1 MKYYLG
7 YYKNPRYIPIK
18 DSKIGDNLT
27 DIVGFTTQFST
38 INEIKAYLYSENL
51 IPSTNVNINYII
63 EKGTKERRVYYVI
76 NSTDKIYT
84 SESKQFFALK
94 SIKEY
99 LVQEGEEPDFV
110 IFLCY
115 KYIIKFGYLKR
126 MINYLFNLDINS
138 LIYVLK
144 ELKSAQLS
152 SAALEKIESILNYLS
167 QKGEYASCDIL
178 EGLIEAF
185 YQAVFYNTYDV
196 TNMYTL
202 LKRYVKFKNIPAMNY
217 LSNWLQTC
225 IVNRKKG
232 YKENYISND
241 GIELN
246 TIINDFFNNLVYYF
260 NYDKKVYKTENGSRK
275 KNIRELFDLGVFI
288 EEYYSSLYEEYIESL
303 KKNESGC
310 QTTQNTVD
318 EIDYNDDEPE
328 EFLEEEDFTR
338 MGLTPE
344 EAGYNLRFR

>member
-51 IPSTNVNINYII
+51 IPSPNVYINYVIA
-63 EKGTKERRVYYVI
+63 KGTKDLRVYYVI

-84 SESKQFFALK
+84 SESKQFFTLT

-110 IFLCY
+110 MFLCY

-126 MINYLFNLDINS
+126 MINYLFYLDINS

-152 SAALEKIESILNYLS
+152 SAAIEKIESILNYLS
-167 QKGEYASCDIL
+167 QKGEYASQDIL
-178 EGLIEAF
+178 EGLIESF
-185 YQAVFYNTYDV
+185 YQAVSYNTYDV
-196 TNMYTL
+196 ANMYTL
-202 LKRYVKFKNIPAMNY
+202 LKGYVKFRNIPAMND

-225 IVNRKKG
+225 IINRKKG

-246 TIINDFFNNLVYYF
+246 TIINEFFNNLIYYF
-260 NYDKKVYKTENGSRK
+260 DYDKKAYKMENGSRK

-303 KKNESGC
+303 KKNENGC
-310 QTTQNTVD
+310 QTIQNTVD
-318 EIDYNDDEPE
+318 EIDEEDEPE
-328 EFLEEEDFTR
+328 EFLEEEDFIR
-338 MGLTPE
+338 MGQTSE